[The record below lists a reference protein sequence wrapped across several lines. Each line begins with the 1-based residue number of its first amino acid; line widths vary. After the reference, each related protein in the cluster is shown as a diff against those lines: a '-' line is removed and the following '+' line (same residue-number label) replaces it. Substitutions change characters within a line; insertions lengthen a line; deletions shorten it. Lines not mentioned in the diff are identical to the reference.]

1 MKNHLIRSLC
11 SIATLFTANFTFA
24 QINDYC
30 IGQIHT
36 LHSEILNEDRI
47 LNINLPDS
55 FDMEKS
61 YPVWF
66 VLDGSRNE
74 DFLHLVGLFQFFRLQ
89 FQMPE
94 VIVVGISNVDRKRD
108 FTFHTDIKELK
119 EHYPSTGHSDSFI
132 RFLEEELQPYID
144 RTFHTTKDKYLIGQS
159 LGGLLATEVLLKKP
173 KLFNHYFIISPSLWW
188 DEESLL
194 KDAPK
199 LLEENSP
206 QPDFVYVSVGADE
219 HKIMR
224 KDAKALYQ
232 KLKESLPSKTRLI
245 FNKMKEENHASI
257 LHNSIYE
264 GLEILYPM
272 EEAQ

>member
-1 MKNHLIRSLC
+1 MNTDLTRNFLFILI
-11 SIATLFTANFTFA
+11 LFCAGITVA
-24 QINDYC
+24 QPTDYS

-36 LHSEILNEDRI
+36 IHSTILGEDRI

-55 FDMEKS
+55 FDVNKS
-61 YPVWF
+61 YPVWYI
-66 VLDGSRNE
+66 LDGTRNE

-94 VIVVGISNVDRKRD
+94 VIVVGIANVDRKRD
-108 FTFHTDIKELK
+108 FTFHTDVAELK
-119 EHYPSTGHSDSFI
+119 EHYPTTGHSESFI
-132 RFLEEELQPYID
+132 RFLEEELQPYIGKNFKTNGD
-144 RTFHTTKDKYLIGQS
+144 NYLIGQS

-194 KDAPK
+194 KDAPR
-199 LLEENSP
+199 LLDSNKA

-219 HKIMR
+219 HKIM
-224 KDAKALYQ
+224 
-232 KLKESLPSKTRLI
+232 LKEAKGIFKVLKEKLPSKTQLV
-245 FNKMKEENHASI
+245 FNKMKDENHASI

-272 EEAQ
+272 ESAQ